1 MLKNLK
7 LLWESLLEGGWDTTA
22 TQSTVIRPSTVKII
36 LETVQELLEEKKKL
50 KGKQKKLD
58 VAPPFGKLDKH
69 DFKRLG
75 ARSKAKF
82 KKREKL
88 EEAIDDG
95 EIDMAIDDAVEY
107 ARFHM
112 ATKENVF
119 DKHLLP
125 LVRDNPEREREVRAR
140 FYQKLRSEF

>member
-1 MLKNLK
+1 MK
-7 LLWESLLEGGWDTTA
+7 
-22 TQSTVIRPSTVKII
+22 ITVKQLKQLIR
-36 LETVQELLEEKKKL
+36 EAVEEAVEEKDKL
-50 KGKQKKLD
+50 VGDQKKLD

-140 FYQKLRSEF
+140 FYQKLRSDF